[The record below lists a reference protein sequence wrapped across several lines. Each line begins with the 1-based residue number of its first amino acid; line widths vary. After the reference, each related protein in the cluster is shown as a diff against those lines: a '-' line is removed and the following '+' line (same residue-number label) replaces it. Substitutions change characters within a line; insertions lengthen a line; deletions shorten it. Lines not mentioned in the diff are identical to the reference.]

1 VVRFHHSPLIYSLKL
16 TTMSIRICTKCKL
29 EKDLLNDYH
38 RCQKNELRR
47 KTVCKPCAL
56 KIANERNHKK
66 ELERNYFY

>member
-1 VVRFHHSPLIYSLKL
+1 
-16 TTMSIRICTKCKL
+16 MSIRICTKCKL

-56 KIANERNHKK
+56 KVANERNQKK